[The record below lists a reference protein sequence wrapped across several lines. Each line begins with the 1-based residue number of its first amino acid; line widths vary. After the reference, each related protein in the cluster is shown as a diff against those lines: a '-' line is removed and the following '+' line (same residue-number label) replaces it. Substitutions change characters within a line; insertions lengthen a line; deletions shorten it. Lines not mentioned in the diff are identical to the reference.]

1 MAPRA
6 ATSVPARHPRD
17 RGKVPVIG
25 LLARAMLIGPPTDTE
40 WRTIGDAL
48 NVGDQPADDLVDWM
62 YSHGMDSARV
72 LFNQAM
78 AEGIR
83 GLDNPPEPLRV
94 FFERL
99 EATPNWVDWA
109 RIRAGQKLF
118 QRGGLDTIFL
128 ARDVPFL
135 GGFAASGINRTLL
148 LTKTGQSGKS
158 GSAQRFA
165 ETMQWALSTI
175 ADDGLLPQGDG
186 YQATLHVRLIHALVR
201 RHVQALP
208 EWRGQ
213 DWGVPI
219 NQTDMAATILGAIYV
234 PAVLSVSFGIVATP
248 GELEDVAHLTRY
260 VGWLMGVEEQYLPAS
275 FRDAMK
281 RLYHYLMSLH
291 RPDET
296 SRAMAVPMAE
306 DPLRWRY
313 SNLEAIRRRI
323 AWAQHISITTTY
335 IGRAQMR
342 RLGLPTYMPPW
353 YPMLRIPVNLLRT
366 GANFV
371 LPGGR
376 LRQARNGSR
385 RQYEFMH
392 ALSTEGHSKIGHSA
406 RWIGDAA

>member
-1 MAPRA
+1 MAPHT
-6 ATSVPARHPRD
+6 ATAVPSRHPRD
-17 RGKVPVIG
+17 RRKVPMVG
-25 LLARAMLIGPPTDTE
+25 LLAKAMLIGPPTDAE
-40 WRTIGDAL
+40 WRTIGAAL
-48 NVGDQPADDLVDWM
+48 NAGDRPMDDLVDWM
-62 YSHGMDSARV
+62 YAQGMDSTRP

-78 AEGIR
+78 AQGICSVE
-83 GLDNPPEPLRV
+83 NPPEPLHT
-94 FFERL
+94 FFTHV
-99 EATPNWVDWA
+99 EATPDWVDWR
-109 RIRAGQKLF
+109 RIRSGQRFF

-148 LTKTGQSGKS
+148 LTKTGQSGES

-175 ADDGLLPQGDG
+175 ADDGLSSQGSG
-186 YQATLHVRLIHALVR
+186 YQATLHVRMIHAFVR
-201 RHVQALP
+201 RHVGALP
-208 EWRGQ
+208 EWQAG
-213 DWGVPI
+213 DWGTPV

-234 PAVLSVSFGIVATP
+234 PAVLSLTFGIVATP
-248 GELEDVAHLTRY
+248 RELDDVAHLTRY
-260 VGWLMGVEEQYLPAS
+260 VGWLMGVEEQYLPVN

-296 SRAMAVPMAE
+296 SRAMAVPMAN
-306 DPLRWRY
+306 DPLHWRY
-313 SNLEAIRRRI
+313 SNFEAIRRRI
-323 AWAQHISITTTY
+323 AWAQHISITSTY

-366 GANFV
+366 GANFI

-376 LRQARNGSR
+376 LRQARSGSR

-392 ALSTEGHSKIGHSA
+392 ALSADGHANIGHSA
-406 RWIGDAA
+406 SWVGHAA